1 MLTTFASGWVT
12 TTPLSAEHKAKLI
25 GSGVRRGTDLKD
37 VSAEQLAAELSVD
50 VDDAR
55 ASARR

>member
-1 MLTTFASGWVT
+1 MTTA
-12 TTPLSAEHKAKLI
+12 PLSAEHKAKLI

-55 ASARR
+55 ARSSTR